1 MTATLPHAVPVTRRV
16 ERYDAA
22 RYPFA
27 EAVAALLGV
36 PDLAR
41 LHEAMPPGAGAHGDQ
56 DTPAHRVFYAGFDA
70 AVRPL
75 YEEYLVREVL
85 PRAGE
90 DLCVQAVP
98 TFRAHYP
105 GLTAVREYHRDSD
118 YFHQSGVLNYWVPLT
133 RAVATST
140 VWVETAPGSAAYE
153 PVDLE
158 PGELLCF
165 DAVALSHGNQPNAT
179 GATRVSVDFRVI
191 PRRRYRPSGQRSVTN
206 HTRLE
211 LGAYFMLLTSD
222 GSFDHRGGAVAEE
235 RS

>member
-1 MTATLPHAVPVTRRV
+1 MRQAPTATRRV
-16 ERYDAA
+16 DRYDTA

-27 EAVAALLGV
+27 EAVAALLDV

-41 LHEAMPPGAGAHGDQ
+41 LHETMPPGEGTHGDQ
-56 DTPAHRVFYAGFDA
+56 DTPAHRAFYAGFDA

-85 PRAGE
+85 PLGGE
-90 DLCVQAVP
+90 DLCVQAMP
-98 TFRAHYP
+98 TFRVHYP

-133 RAVATST
+133 RAAATST
-140 VWVETAPGSAAYE
+140 VWLETAVGTAAYE

-158 PGELLCF
+158 PGQLLCF
-165 DAVALSHGNQPNAT
+165 DAVALRHGNQPNVT
-179 GATRVSVDFRVI
+179 GATRVSFDFRVI
-191 PRRRYRPSGQRSVTN
+191 PRRRYRPNGRRTVTN
-206 HTRLE
+206 NTRLE
-211 LGAYFMLLTSD
+211 LGAYFMLLASD
-222 GSFDHRGGAVAEE
+222 GSFDHRSAADAGE